1 MFKNSAKAPRY
12 FLTFVIVAPKT
23 SPIFGSPDQETRSIM
38 SKYRARH
45 CPKCSY
51 FIGFAIARPAIKSR
65 EAALTNFCLNCNYR
79 LPVRSIIDGIRRSAP
94 PMRSAGGL
102 RLVHNIARASA
113 RGAEGESRCK
123 DMDTKISSQDY
134 ARHLRAIG
142 QDLEILHFSQFNL
155 EFTGDAYLVWVKGGE
170 NSERSQPLLRIGKSR
185 LQKLWRNHI
194 PPRTI
199 GQEESFPL
207 SSSQTGRRLRYSV
220 QELDR
225 IEREQRAR
233 RRRQSAN
240 ADGHSLSQLLRT
252 LGDLLGQRSERLLG
266 IAWQDLSIGVVIE
279 TPQGRKEI
287 EVFRPDN
294 LYDLW
299 VRMYLKRDN
308 RALFDTPH

>member
-1 MFKNSAKAPRY
+1 
-12 FLTFVIVAPKT
+12 
-23 SPIFGSPDQETRSIM
+23 
-38 SKYRARH
+38 
-45 CPKCSY
+45 
-51 FIGFAIARPAIKSR
+51 
-65 EAALTNFCLNCNYR
+65 
-79 LPVRSIIDGIRRSAP
+79 
-94 PMRSAGGL
+94 
-102 RLVHNIARASA
+102 
-113 RGAEGESRCK
+113 
-123 DMDTKISSQDY
+123 MDAKISPADY

-142 QDLEILHFSQFNL
+142 QDLEILRFSRFNL
-155 EFTGDAYLVWVKGGE
+155 EFTGDAYLVWVKP
-170 NSERSQPLLRIGKSR
+170 SESSDSSQPLLRIGKNR
-185 LQKLWRNHI
+185 LQKLWRNRT
-194 PPRTI
+194 PPRMI

-233 RRRQSAN
+233 RRRQSTN

-252 LGDLLGQRSERLLG
+252 LGDMLGQKSERLLG
-266 IAWQDLSIGVVIE
+266 IAWQDLSIGVVLE

-308 RALFDTPH
+308 RALFDTPR

>member
-1 MFKNSAKAPRY
+1 
-12 FLTFVIVAPKT
+12 
-23 SPIFGSPDQETRSIM
+23 M

-45 CPKCSY
+45 CPRCSY
-51 FIGFAIARPAIKSR
+51 FVGFAVAKSDVKTR
-65 EAALTNFCLNCNYR
+65 ETPVANFCLNCNYR
-79 LPVRSIIDGIRRSAP
+79 LPVRSIIDGVPRANASKRRA
-94 PMRSAGGL
+94 AL
-102 RLVHNIARASA
+102 RLVHNAPRASSLA
-113 RGAEGESRCK
+113 GEGESRRN
-123 DMDTKISSQDY
+123 DMDAKISPTEY

-142 QDLEILHFSQFNL
+142 QDLEILRLSQFNL
-155 EFTGDAYLVWVKGGE
+155 EFTGDAYLVWVKSGE
-170 NSERSQPLLRIGKSR
+170 GVDSNQPLLRIGKNR
-185 LQKLWRNHI
+185 LQKLWRNRT
-194 PPRTI
+194 PPRTV

-207 SSSQTGRRLRYSV
+207 SSSQTGRRLRYSA

-233 RRRQSAN
+233 RRRQSTN

-266 IAWQDLSIGVVIE
+266 IAWQDLSIGVVLE

-308 RALFDTPH
+308 RALFDTPR

>member
-1 MFKNSAKAPRY
+1 
-12 FLTFVIVAPKT
+12 
-23 SPIFGSPDQETRSIM
+23 M

-45 CPKCSY
+45 CPKCNY
-51 FIGFAIARPAIKSR
+51 FIGFAIAQPTAKNRDNPV
-65 EAALTNFCLNCNYR
+65 TNFCLNCNYK
-79 LPVRSIIDGIRRSAP
+79 LPVRSIIDGARRSSP
-94 PMRSAGGL
+94 SLRRSGL
-102 RLVHNIARASA
+102 RLVHSTPIASTF
-113 RGAEGESRCK
+113 GPEGESRRN
-123 DMDTKISSQDY
+123 DMDTKISPADY

-142 QDLEILHFSQFNL
+142 QDLEVLHFTHFNL
-155 EFTGDAYLVWVKGGE
+155 EFTGDAYLVWVKAGD
-170 NSERSQPLLRIGKSR
+170 NADTSRPLLRISRNR
-185 LQKLWRNHI
+185 LQKLWRNRT

-199 GQEESFPL
+199 GHEESYSI

-233 RRRQSAN
+233 RRRQSGN
-240 ADGHSLSQLLRT
+240 ADGHCLSQLLRT

-266 IAWQDLSIGVVIE
+266 IAWQDLSIGVVLE

-299 VRMYLKRDN
+299 VRMYLKRDHQ
-308 RALFDTPH
+308 AFFDTTR